1 VIYTGSLVDRKVAA
15 NSAGE
20 VINSHGLT
28 LDQLTDLMVGAI
40 RDRKTVVR
48 LHTGDPS
55 LYGAICEQ
63 IAALKSHNINVEII
77 PGVSSVF
84 AASAALQTQLITR
97 PAGETLEAD
106 SIRELSKHGATMAIF
121 LGVNKI
127 AKIMGDVE
135 YGRTYTDRSDIV

>member
-84 AASAALQTQLITR
+84 AASAALQTQLTLSGITE
-97 PAGETLEAD
+97 GE
-106 SIRELSKHGATMAIF
+106 
-121 LGVNKI
+121 
-127 AKIMGDVE
+127 
-135 YGRTYTDRSDIV
+135 